1 MESVTPL
8 VAKPQLQKG
17 TAEQAQPRQKQAESP
32 PPPAQVPAS
41 PLVNPA
47 VRFDPRLSLLV
58 VEFLD
63 NRGQVVNSAPSPS
76 QLKAYESLL
85 NLRSGPTP
93 VSGELPAGLSE
104 DRRDIVT

>member
-1 MESVTPL
+1 MEAITPL
-8 VAKPQLQKG
+8 VAKPQVQRG
-17 TAEQAQPRQKQAESP
+17 AAEQAQLQQKQAE
-32 PPPAQVPAS
+32 PPPAQAPAS

-63 NRGQVVNSAPSPS
+63 NKGQVVNSAPSPS

-104 DRRDIVT
+104 DSLGIIT